1 MLGLTKEMR
10 SLGMIGLCN
19 IASHPLGRSEMA
31 NKNTLKALTSLALT
45 KNPVLRPKEEVRS
58 TCAIVLHNLICGCAT
73 DMTEEN
79 KQTVTVDGSEYSL
92 DDLSETAQSIVG
104 HVIAIRQEV
113 GEVRHR
119 LVTLQAAELQLSSEL
134 SSALK
139 DAPAEAEVVD

>member
-1 MLGLTKEMR
+1 
-10 SLGMIGLCN
+10 
-19 IASHPLGRSEMA
+19 
-31 NKNTLKALTSLALT
+31 
-45 KNPVLRPKEEVRS
+45 
-58 TCAIVLHNLICGCAT
+58 
-73 DMTEEN
+73 MTEEN
-79 KQTVTVDGSEYSL
+79 KQTVTVDGNEYSL